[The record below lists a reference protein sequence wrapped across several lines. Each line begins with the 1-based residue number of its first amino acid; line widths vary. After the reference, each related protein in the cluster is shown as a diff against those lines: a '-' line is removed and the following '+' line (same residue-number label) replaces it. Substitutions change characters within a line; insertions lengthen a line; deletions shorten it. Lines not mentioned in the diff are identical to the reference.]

1 MKRVLVFRHVP
12 HESLGTIESFLTPR
26 GFQIEFV
33 DLFLKQSV
41 PKMPQEFDF
50 IIAMG
55 GPMNVDET
63 DRYPFLKEER
73 QFIQKAIQAGKSVLG
88 VCLGAQIIARALD
101 ARVYAGPRK
110 EIGWYPL
117 HLSKEAVEDSVFQ
130 RLESKPTVFQ
140 WHGDTFDLPKGA
152 VRLASSDFY
161 PNQAFRFGVSV
172 YALQFHVEVT
182 AEMIQD
188 WLLKGA
194 DELNNIR
201 PSVSGKAI
209 LRDTHW
215 YEPKLR
221 NLAQQIYSRF
231 FQDPVLSK
239 VGS

>member
-12 HESLGTIESFLTPR
+12 HESLGTIEFFLNPR

-33 DLFLKQSV
+33 DLFLKQPI
-41 PKMPQEFDF
+41 PKTPQEFDF

-55 GPMNVDET
+55 GPMNVDEI

-73 QFIQKAIQAGKSVLG
+73 EFIKQAIGLGKPVLG
-88 VCLGAQIIARALD
+88 VCLGAQMIARALD
-101 ARVYAGPRK
+101 ARVYAGPKK

-117 HLSKEAVEDSVFQ
+117 HLSKEATEDPVFQ
-130 RLESKPTVFQ
+130 HLEAKPTVFQ

-152 VRLASSDFY
+152 VPLAASDLY
-161 PNQAFRFGVSV
+161 PNQAFRFGTSV

-194 DELNNIR
+194 DELKSIQ
-201 PSVSGKAI
+201 PPVSGKAI
-209 LRDTHW
+209 IHDARW
-215 YEPKLR
+215 YEPCLR
-221 NLAQQIYSRF
+221 SLADQIYKKL
-231 FQDPVLSK
+231 FQSPVLSAARH
-239 VGS
+239 